1 MNKMKGSGCNADE
14 ATLSDQ
20 RLRAGTY
27 ALLAN
32 LLGAPPDAAMLKHLG
47 SSEVEATGERS
58 DMATAW
64 SALRAAAGKASVD
77 AVNEEYQ
84 ELFIGLGRGEL
95 APYGSWYITGFLME
109 KPLGTLRQDLAALGY
124 ERPPEVH
131 EPEDHVAA
139 LCEVMAMLISD
150 DAVPFSVQRTFF
162 ETHLGPWMEKFFN
175 DLEGARSACF
185 YRSVGCLGQAFIG
198 VEKQYFSML
207 V

>member
-1 MNKMKGSGCNADE
+1 MQGSGCNAAA

-32 LLGAPPDAAMLKHLG
+32 LLGAPPDADMLQHLG
-47 SSEVEATGERS
+47 SSAIGATGERS
-58 DMATAW
+58 DMVAAW
-64 SALRAAAGKASVD
+64 SALKAAAGKASVD
-77 AVNEEYQ
+77 GVDEEYQ

-95 APYGSWYITGFLME
+95 APYGSWYLSGFLME

-124 ERPPEVH
+124 ERPPQVH

-139 LCEVMAMLISD
+139 LCEVMAMLITD
-150 DAVPFSVQRTFF
+150 DAVPFSVQRRFF
-162 ETHLGPWMEKFFN
+162 ETHLGSWMERFFR
-175 DLEGARSACF
+175 DLEEARSACF

-198 VEKQYFSML
+198 LEKHYFAML
-207 V
+207 I